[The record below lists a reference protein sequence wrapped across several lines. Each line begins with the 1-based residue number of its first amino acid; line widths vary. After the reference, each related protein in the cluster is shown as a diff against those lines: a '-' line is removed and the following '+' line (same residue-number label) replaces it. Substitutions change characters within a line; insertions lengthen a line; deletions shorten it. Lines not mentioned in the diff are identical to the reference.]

1 MQQGEQRVSP
11 SLALDD
17 GLTALHEGG
26 GIEVGIQA
34 ARAMPEHG
42 FHAVLGVF
50 EIDPV
55 VEEMAPDLGRTQIP
69 IEVLKNRQGI
79 EELLL
84 CLINQVDAVG
94 IQHLAVALEHSHHFQ
109 QVVGGV
115 GKQGFSRQQPPLQFF
130 CGGHPPLARQG
141 SRNNGH

>member
-1 MQQGEQRVSP
+1 
-11 SLALDD
+11 
-17 GLTALHEGG
+17 
-26 GIEVGIQA
+26 
-34 ARAMPEHG
+34 MPKHG

-50 EIDPV
+50 EIDSV

-94 IQHLAVALEHSHHFQ
+94 IQHLSVALEHSHHFQ
-109 QVVGGV
+109 EVVGGV
-115 GKQGFSRQQPPLQFF
+115 SKQGFSRQQPPLQFF